1 MGLTRKFL
9 AALGIDN
16 EKADEIINAHVET
29 LTPIKEERDLY
40 KADSEKLAD
49 LQKKYDELKANSSN
63 DDFQKRYDDIKKELD
78 DYKANVEAEKL
89 LAKKEK
95 AFKGILKEIGI
106 SEKRIDAVVKVSGS
120 TIDGIEFDDNGAV
133 KEADK
138 LKEGLKTEWS
148 DFVVTTK
155 QVGATT
161 ENPPANT
168 GGSTMTKEQIRKIAD
183 PVQRQKAMAANPE
196 MFGLEF

>member
-1 MGLTRKFL
+1 MALTRKFL
-9 AALGIDN
+9 TALGIDN

-29 LTPIKEERDLY
+29 FTPIKEERDRY

-63 DDFQKRYDDIKKELD
+63 DDLQKKYDDIKQELD

-95 AFKGILKEIGI
+95 AFKDVLKEIGI

-120 TIDGIEFDDNGAV
+120 TIDGIEFDDDGAV
-133 KEADK
+133 KNVDK

-148 DFVVTTK
+148 DFVVTTR
-155 QVGATT
+155 QVGAKIET
-161 ENPPANT
+161 PAQNS
-168 GGSTMTKEQIRKIAD
+168 GGGTMTKEQIRKIAD
-183 PVQRQKAMAANPE
+183 PVKRQQAMAANPE
-196 MFGLEF
+196 LFGLEF